1 VTTTDDGSCGRCVL
15 CARADPVSNRLRNI
29 EATEKAKRDMMEAR
43 KAELA
48 ARRRP
53 EDVDYSAA
61 RCKWIGAGVF
71 FPQSSS
77 PLPIQP
83 CPRFLFS
90 LSRFQ
95 SDPPLLPFLL
105 RGAAACRFAM
115 SCGTSATQ
123 LDLRRVGTSERLT
136 ARWDSKLG
144 TMLTSSSPPAAPAH
158 RIRYLRDGRYPA
170 RRRGSPSTV
179 PAPESRARAG
189 DRRGGLRP
197 VQEEVSETTTTMS
210 GCSLFLG

>member
-1 VTTTDDGSCGRCVL
+1 VTQEVVTTTDDGSCGRCVL

-77 PLPIQP
+77 PLSFQP
-83 CPRFLFS
+83 VP
-90 LSRFQ
+90 LSIR
-95 SDPPLLPFLL
+95 STLVAVPL
-105 RGAAACRFAM
+105 
-115 SCGTSATQ
+115 
-123 LDLRRVGTSERLT
+123 
-136 ARWDSKLG
+136 
-144 TMLTSSSPPAAPAH
+144 
-158 RIRYLRDGRYPA
+158 A
-170 RRRGSPSTV
+170 RRCCVPLRHVVRHLRNTAGS
-179 PAPESRARAG
+179 ASRRNVGAL
-189 DRRGGLRP
+189 DRSLGF
-197 VQEEVSETTTTMS
+197 ETRDNAHE
-210 GCSLFLG
+210 L